1 MPEQLLPE
9 WLPDWRDPSSYP
21 DPKNTSRTQWAWEFL
36 RRNRS
41 YQAEWKKVDEDRS
54 FFKGLPRDWQPS
66 DRDIQLSKYGP
77 MLHLGG
83 KWGLACPAPDPSLDA
98 PEILLFHSSSLI
110 GAVSFENAKMMESFS
125 LVPERWESMTLM
137 FDLSQPLH
145 PQLQDAKNS
154 LEKTRDRY
162 LGEGKIELEKNP
174 RKSPAGHQ
182 LHNYLRCYD
191 GKVAGATI
199 REIAGIVFDF
209 SDNSYESGYLADQ
222 RVRDS
227 IKAAA
232 ALVSEKH
239 RFLDNV
245 HGKK

>member
-1 MPEQLLPE
+1 MVTE
-9 WLPDWRDPSSYP
+9 
-21 DPKNTSRTQWAWEFL
+21 T
-36 RRNRS
+36 
-41 YQAEWKKVDEDRS
+41 
-54 FFKGLPRDWQPS
+54 
-66 DRDIQLSKYGP
+66 
-77 MLHLGG
+77 LG
-83 KWGLACPAPDPSLDA
+83 
-98 PEILLFHSSSLI
+98 
-110 GAVSFENAKMMESFS
+110 
-125 LVPERWESMTLM
+125 SMSLM

-145 PQLQDAKNS
+145 PQLQDAKNL

-174 RKSPAGHQ
+174 RKSQAGHQ

-227 IKAAA
+227 IKAAT